1 MKLST
6 KQLKRK
12 RVRTRI
18 SGVSTRPRLSVY
30 VSNCAVIAQLID
42 DASSHT
48 IAYATSH
55 RQKELA
61 GATMTKKAEWVG
73 EAIAKQAKNKK
84 IETVVFDRGTHIYH
98 GRIKALAES
107 ARHNGL
113 KF

>member
-1 MKLST
+1 MRFST

-12 RVRTRI
+12 RVRARI
-18 SGVSTRPRLSVY
+18 TGVSTRPRLSVY
-30 VSNCAVIAQLID
+30 VSNREIIAQLID
-42 DASSHT
+42 DTTSQT
-48 IAYATSH
+48 IAYTTSH
-55 RQKELA
+55 RQKELT

-73 EAIAKQAKNKK
+73 EAIAKQAKSKK